1 MSPSKRAK
9 AATRSGAIGDGGQL
23 AGDRVVGHEQEL
35 SRAMA
40 LLAAHPLVR
49 RVTPHLDGDVSVVG
63 GAVRDAPRPP
73 AGSSSTWWW
82 RATPPPWRAGWA
94 GSWAAA

>member
-1 MSPSKRAK
+1 
-9 AATRSGAIGDGGQL
+9 
-23 AGDRVVGHEQEL
+23 
-35 SRAMA
+35 MA

-63 GAVRDAPRPP
+63 GAVRDALSAARP
-73 AGSSSTWWW
+73 G
-82 RATPPPWRAGWA
+82 RARPGGGGRRRGARAGWA